1 MTTTYFRYTLP
12 TGDYAQWWQ
21 YHGAHVP
28 VLVSWHTAEGAWPDT
43 DNETSAQV
51 IARLTTEYPGGRLE
65 QLTDDQRRTHAPA
78 PVAPVAPSAAVALIA
93 RRAPSGHPHHRGDR
107 VQVYRVDDQG
117 HGIEVYQF
125 IEQLDYTGTA
135 AENALTAA
143 GYDLAGV
150 WRPEAE
156 PGTIERLPL
165 RCTARGFLLRMQRL
179 YTSPSAEHAADPAAA
194 DIVRRGL
201 ALVLAQPEH
210 SDPAA
215 LRWALVDR
223 MGAANARARNHND
236 PDPHAAVRAGAIYAR
251 IVRALE
257 TEFATL

>member
-1 MTTTYFRYTLP
+1 MTTTYFRYTLH

-21 YHGAHVP
+21 YHGANVP
-28 VLVSWHTAEGAWPDT
+28 VLVSWHTAEGARPDT

-51 IARLTTEYPGGRLE
+51 IARLTAEYPGGCLE
-65 QLTDDQRRTHAPA
+65 QLTGEQPGDHGPA
-78 PVAPVAPSAAVALIA
+78 APSAAVALIA

-179 YTSPSAEHAADPAAA
+179 YTNPSAEHAADPAAA

-201 ALVLAQPEH
+201 ALVLANPEH
-210 SDPAA
+210 ADPAA
-215 LRWALVDR
+215 LRWALVNR
-223 MGAANARARNHND
+223 MGAANARARNPND
-236 PDPHAAVRAGAIYAR
+236 PDPHAATRAGAIFAR

>member
-1 MTTTYFRYTLP
+1 MTATYIRYTLP
-12 TGDYAQWWQ
+12 TGDYAEWRH
-21 YHGAHVP
+21 HGNGIPA
-28 VLVSWHTAEGAWPDT
+28 LVTWHTADGDT
-43 DNETSAQV
+43 RLDTADETSAQV
-51 IARLTTEYPGGRLE
+51 IARLTAEYPGGRVE
-65 QLTDDQRRTHAPA
+65 ELTADQRHAHTPA
-78 PVAPVAPSAAVALIA
+78 PTAAVELIA
-93 RRAPSGHPHHRGDR
+93 RRAPSGHPQHRGDL
-107 VQVYRVDDQG
+107 VQVYRVDEQG

-125 IEQLDYTGTA
+125 IEQLDYTNTT

-143 GYDLAGV
+143 GYNLAGV

-194 DIVRRGL
+194 DIVRAGI
-201 ALVLAQPEH
+201 AHVLATPERT
-210 SDPAA
+210 DPAA

-223 MGAANARARNHND
+223 IGAASARARNPSD
-236 PDPHAAVRAGAIYAR
+236 PDPHAAGRAGAILAR